1 MEPLPEILIK
11 SFQLAMPCWVAT
23 QEYWIQQDTLSMIAS
38 KQVRPLVL
46 TIKIFNMH
54 DLMVKRLVE

>member
-1 MEPLPEILIK
+1 MEQLPEILIR
-11 SFQLAMPCWVAT
+11 SFQLAIPCWVAT
-23 QEYWIQQDTLSMIAS
+23 QEFWIQQDSLSMIAS

-46 TIKIFNMH
+46 TIKIFKMH